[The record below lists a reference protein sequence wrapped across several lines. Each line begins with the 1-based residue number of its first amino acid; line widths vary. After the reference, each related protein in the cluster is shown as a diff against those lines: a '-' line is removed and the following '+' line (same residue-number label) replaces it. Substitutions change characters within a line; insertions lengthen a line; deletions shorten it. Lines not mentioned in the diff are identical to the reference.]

1 MKIIGKSN
9 DVKIVLFVLAGF
21 AIFLLLV
28 FLLCKVRFPKGNLS
42 GILAGTAVFL
52 ICFVVNLVLELN
64 GCLTN
69 NTVKITEPEYIRIC
83 LSNNTKI
90 KEIGDNYI
98 IVEITDVEIKQ
109 VKEKAA
115 KNKLLEKYAEEGS
128 DECWCSD

>member
-1 MKIIGKSN
+1 MEIIGKSN
-9 DVKIVLFVLAGF
+9 DVKIVLFVLAGL
-21 AIFLLLV
+21 AIFLL
-28 FLLCKVRFPKGNLS
+28 F
-42 GILAGTAVFL
+42 VFL
-52 ICFVVNLVLELN
+52 ICKLRLPERDFSRILVSSIVFLFYFVVILVLYLS
-64 GCLTN
+64 GCMAD